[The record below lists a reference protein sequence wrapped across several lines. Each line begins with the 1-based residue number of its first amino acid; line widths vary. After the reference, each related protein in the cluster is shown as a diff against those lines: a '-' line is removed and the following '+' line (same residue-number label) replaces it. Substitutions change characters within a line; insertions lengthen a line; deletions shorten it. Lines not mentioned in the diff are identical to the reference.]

1 MASFLAFFRLKP
13 IFFQVCTPCE
23 QLDSQYCATLVAFQR
38 PNATVRYV
46 SGSNCPLL
54 LPCILIS
61 FFPSIGS
68 ICKIFLLKIFNLLFS
83 QLLPLAAGCD
93 DKMRLADEKNR
104 DQGLSTR
111 RRNRVLTKIHLIYS
125 VIHAPAASNEHS
137 KWSSPPSRGRS
148 AGGKIFVPPPIQLLS
163 RGIPP
168 LSPSDSAAF
177 HPNWPPAAPTSTP
190 APILLPAA
198 RIPFLA
204 FGVLMNHRKHERRG
218 LSIFCR

>member
-1 MASFLAFFRLKP
+1 MAQFVRL
-13 IFFQVCTPCE
+13 F
-23 QLDSQYCATLVAFQR
+23 S
-38 PNATVRYV
+38 
-46 SGSNCPLL
+46 
-54 LPCILIS
+54 
-61 FFPSIGS
+61 
-68 ICKIFLLKIFNLLFS
+68 LKLLFS

-177 HPNWPPAAPTSTP
+177 HPNWPPASAHIP
-190 APILLPAA
+190 ANPSHLFSHFEFNESSQTREEGI
-198 RIPFLA
+198 INFLS
-204 FGVLMNHRKHERRG
+204 LKKTRLTH
-218 LSIFCR
+218 IC

>member
-1 MASFLAFFRLKP
+1 MPEAVGLASFLAFFRLKP
-13 IFFQVCTPCE
+13 IFFQVSTPCE

-38 PNATVRYV
+38 PNFMFLGQIVLFLSR
-46 SGSNCPLL
+46 
-54 LPCILIS
+54 CILIS
-61 FFPSIGS
+61 FPPQRIALAQFVRLFS
-68 ICKIFLLKIFNLLFS
+68 LKLLFS

-168 LSPSDSAAF
+168 LSPPDSAAF
-177 HPNWPPAAPTSTP
+177 HPNWPPASAHIYPSS
-190 APILLPAA
+190 LLQ
-198 RIPFLA
+198 
-204 FGVLMNHRKHERRG
+204 
-218 LSIFCR
+218 SC

>member
-1 MASFLAFFRLKP
+1 MYIDFLSPPQRIALAQFVRL
-13 IFFQVCTPCE
+13 F
-23 QLDSQYCATLVAFQR
+23 S
-38 PNATVRYV
+38 
-46 SGSNCPLL
+46 
-54 LPCILIS
+54 
-61 FFPSIGS
+61 
-68 ICKIFLLKIFNLLFS
+68 LKLLFS

-177 HPNWPPAAPTSTP
+177 HPNWPPASAHIYPGSN
-190 APILLPAA
+190 PAA
-198 RIPFLA
+198 SSSDSFSRIWSSNESWQTREEGIINFLS
-204 FGVLMNHRKHERRG
+204 LKKTRLTH
-218 LSIFCR
+218 IC